1 MESGSGLGEGVPMSN
16 KGGVTRSPQASS
28 PLRTATVPRPRRQ
41 RPPHRIAPADRS
53 EVNLPNSMALRLHV
67 SPFDLFGRQSC
78 RPPPPAP
85 RARSSYDGIRQWSG
99 GVVPMSNEGG
109 VTVSPWMPLAPT
121 PPWSGHGRRTGLDC
135 GGRGSG
141 HHRGEAS
148 NPGSLSRRTR
158 RRAADAAQ
166 GSGRGRLRRGAREAG
181 QRSRTASARGEESWV
196 AVADGFG
203 RWGRGHGA
211 GGGEIAGKGWRG
223 LGRDCREEDGA
234 GGGWSGGTVRV
245 VDALAP
251 ALRCS
256 RDFLPNKQRQSLAE
270 AIFCIFFA
278 K

>member
-109 VTVSPWMPLAPT
+109 VTVSPDASSACATMERSRTEDSVGLRRSWIRASSGGRPRIPD
-121 PPWSGHGRRTGLDC
+121 PCHGGHG
-135 GGRGSG
+135 
-141 HHRGEAS
+141 
-148 NPGSLSRRTR
+148 
-158 RRAADAAQ
+158 
-166 GSGRGRLRRGAREAG
+166 AG
-181 QRSRTASARGEESWV
+181 QRSRTASARGEGSRA

-211 GGGEIAGKGWRG
+211 GGSGIAGKGWRG
-223 LGRDCREEDGA
+223 RGRDCREEDGA
-234 GGGWSGGTVRV
+234 GGGWSGGMVRV

-256 RDFLPNKQRQSLAE
+256 TSWVPVRCNG
-270 AIFCIFFA
+270 I
-278 K
+278 